1 MGPAEVPPGGVV
13 EGVRVAGLPVRVTE
27 RLQVGLNDRESNRE
41 PVQLRDR
48 VGGVADRLC
57 GRVQVPVSVHVW
69 EGETEADPLRVGG
82 VPERDSVPVPDGDA
96 VGDGEDEGGDWVQLW
111 LWLYV
116 YWTLMLPV
124 RLPEGDELGER
135 VGVSEGLN
143 VLWLQESEG
152 VPFRLRLWD
161 REPLAVVLGWLLMVW
176 VHVGVRVAGLPLW
189 LQVWV
194 GD

>member
-1 MGPAEVPPGGVV
+1 MYTVMG
-13 EGVRVAGLPVRVTE
+13 E
-27 RLQVGLNDRESNRE
+27 RGI
-41 PVQLRDR
+41 
-48 VGGVADRLC
+48 
-57 GRVQVPVSVHVW
+57 
-69 EGETEADPLRVGG
+69 
-82 VPERDSVPVPDGDA
+82 PERDSVPVPDGDA

-111 LWLYV
+111 LGLYV

-176 VHVGVRVAGLPLW
+176 VHVGVHVAGLPLW